1 VEEVV
6 TVQELAAKTAD
17 LIEEYGWHYG
27 SMRSNA
33 GCLCVVGAASLAATG
48 NAGACETGDEWTIPE
63 GEADLRAL
71 LKILAR
77 KHEWSFAEPEIE
89 EVDDGTLI
97 SYVTEWNDEQ
107 AKAQGVIAAL
117 KEIASS

>member
-1 VEEVV
+1 V

-27 SMRSNA
+27 SMRSNT

-48 NAGACETGDEWTIPE
+48 DPGACETGDEWTIPE
-63 GEADLRAL
+63 GEDDLRAL

-77 KHEWSFAEPEIE
+77 KHDWAWVGSTDT
-89 EVDDGTLI
+89 VDDIDDGVII